1 MAKVIA
7 LYGAANTGKT
17 TTLNKLIVWLG
28 GRIDTRINEATGKPK
43 DNSELLDVLGKKVF
57 IGTAGDDVLA
67 VEENFRQVEAMKA
80 DILVLASRTKGGTID
95 TIQNH
100 TTPEEIVWVRVPGID
115 NDLQNACVLEIEK
128 KIKGICQ

>member
-28 GRIDTRINEATGKPK
+28 GRINTKYENH
-43 DNSELLDVLGKKVF
+43 ELREVFNHKVF
-57 IGTAGDDVLA
+57 IATDGDNGRV
-67 VEENFRQVEAMKA
+67 VEENFRRFEEMGA
-80 DILVLASRTKGGTID
+80 DVLVLASRTRGGTVEA
-95 TIQNH
+95 IQNH
-100 TTPEEIVWVRVPGID
+100 TTPEEIIWVRAPGID

>member
-28 GRIDTRINEATGKPK
+28 GRIDTRI
-43 DNSELLDVLGKKVF
+43 DNHELLEVFNHKVF
-57 IGTAGDDVLA
+57 IATNGDFGSA
-67 VEENFRQVEAMKA
+67 VEENFRQFEEMGA
-80 DILVLASRTKGGTID
+80 DVLVLASRTRGGTVEA
-95 TIQNH
+95 IQNH
-100 TTPEEIVWVRVPGID
+100 TTQEEIVWVRAPGTD